1 MDESKL
7 SKIPKK
13 VKAALQIKS
22 NIRFLHSLF
31 LIEPGTHKQLRLK
44 VLGRGNQK
52 QRKLLIVVLHLIMTG
67 AIPMRKVDFPKIRS
81 KLVFLKEHFE
91 DEAAVKKLLA
101 SSDSEQKKLLS
112 SVTNFHVLLH
122 SMMT

>member
-1 MDESKL
+1 
-7 SKIPKK
+7 
-13 VKAALQIKS
+13 
-22 NIRFLHSLF
+22 
-31 LIEPGTHKQLRLK
+31 
-44 VLGRGNQK
+44 
-52 QRKLLIVVLHLIMTG
+52 
-67 AIPMRKVDFPKIRS
+67 MRKVDFPKIRS